1 MTNSYSQGN
10 RKFSDLK
17 YEGDTNTE
25 IDFEDDYIALEA
37 AGSPVL
43 VVSGSQ
49 VGIGTVAPT
58 EILTLNAAEPTILFK
73 EGGTAMAAIG
83 VNSSDNIL
91 IENKTIN
98 KHIVLKVNDQGVVR
112 EGFRLNGAVPE
123 VVVNESSESLV
134 DFRVESNTNTHM
146 LFVDGGNNKVG
157 IGTHEPTETLDI
169 DANCIRL
176 RNSLTPSSATDFGTP
191 GQICWDANYVY
202 VCVAID
208 TWKRSPLSA
217 W

>member
-1 MTNSYSQGN
+1 MTYKYSQGN
-10 RKFSDLK
+10 RKFGDLK

-98 KHIVLKVNDQGVVR
+98 KHIVLKVNDQGVAR

>member
-1 MTNSYSQGN
+1 MTYKYSQGN
-10 RKFSDLK
+10 RKFGDLK

>member
-1 MTNSYSQGN
+1 MTYKYSQGN
-10 RKFSDLK
+10 RKFGDLK

-202 VCVAID
+202 VWIIFC
-208 TWKRSPLSA
+208 T
-217 W
+217 

>member
-1 MTNSYSQGN
+1 
-10 RKFSDLK
+10 
-17 YEGDTNTE
+17 
-25 IDFEDDYIALEA
+25 
-37 AGSPVL
+37 
-43 VVSGSQ
+43 
-49 VGIGTVAPT
+49 
-58 EILTLNAAEPTILFK
+58 
-73 EGGTAMAAIG
+73 
-83 VNSSDNIL
+83 
-91 IENKTIN
+91 
-98 KHIVLKVNDQGVVR
+98 
-112 EGFRLNGAVPE
+112 VPE